1 VADLYLL
8 SPAWC
13 AGKRAQML
21 MREASEMTLARDLR
35 EGRLTLGAAFSFMS
49 GLYFRGKLA
58 YASAFAAGSDL
69 TWIIT
74 PTRGLQPPSLVV
86 SVDLLREF
94 ATVDVDADDARYRA
108 ALERDAQAL
117 ADRLEPD
124 ARLILL
130 GSIATGKYVDVLR
143 PIFGDQLYYPADF
156 VSRGDMSRG
165 GLMLRCVRESV
176 PLRYVKVTS
185 VRPRSA
191 RKVAPIRML
200 RLTRAPVITRTRGGT
215 E

>member
-1 VADLYLL
+1 VADVYLL

-21 MREASEMTLARDLR
+21 LREASEMTLARELR

-69 TWIIT
+69 TWVIT
-74 PTRGLQPPSLVV
+74 PTRGLQPPSLIV
-86 SVDLLREF
+86 STDLLREF
-94 ATVDVDADDARYRA
+94 AAVDVDAGDPRYRES
-108 ALERDAQAL
+108 LERDAQRL
-117 ADRLEPD
+117 LRGLEPNT
-124 ARLILL
+124 RLILL

-143 PIFGDQLYYPADF
+143 PIFGDRLYYPADF

-165 GLMLRCVRESV
+165 GLMLRCAREGV
-176 PLRYVKVTS
+176 ELRYVKVTS
-185 VRPRSA
+185 TRPRSA
-191 RKVAPIRML
+191 QRVAPIRML
-200 RLTRAPVITRTRGGT
+200 RLTRTHGGT

>member
-1 VADLYLL
+1 MADVYLL

-21 MREASEMTLARDLR
+21 LREASEMAHARDLR

-58 YASAFAAGSDL
+58 YASAFAADAGA
-69 TWIIT
+69 TWVIT
-74 PTRGLQPPSLVV
+74 PTRGLQPPSLLVNIA
-86 SVDLLREF
+86 LLREF
-94 ATVDVDADDARYRA
+94 AAVDVDAEDPRYRG
-108 ALERDAQAL
+108 ALERDALAL
-117 ADRLEPD
+117 LDRLDPK

-143 PIFGDQLYYPADF
+143 PIFGDRLYYPADF

-165 GLMLRCVRESV
+165 GLMLRCAREGV
-176 PLRYVKVTS
+176 ELRYVKVTS
-185 VRPRSA
+185 TRPRSA
-191 RKVAPIRML
+191 QKVAPIRLL
-200 RLTRAPVITRTRGGT
+200 RLTRT
-215 E
+215 